1 MQKTTFLF
9 PETMY
14 HIFNRCTNK
23 QSIFLDEND
32 YAKFFFLWE
41 KYAEPIM
48 DIYAYCLLPNHFHF
62 LVKIKSEKE
71 LRLLKDFKDIDNER
85 ITYRVSNSISNLFN
99 AYSRYFNIKYDRSGK
114 VFTERFKRKPILTDA
129 YFSKLIDYIHKNPEK
144 HELVDDFRDYAYSSY
159 WLHLIDQPTR
169 LKVKEVLDWFG
180 GRDEYVN
187 FHADTYE
194 VIS

>member
-14 HIFNRCTNK
+14 HIFNRGTNK

-71 LRLLKDFKDIDNER
+71 LR
-85 ITYRVSNSISNLFN
+85 
-99 AYSRYFNIKYDRSGK
+99 
-114 VFTERFKRKPILTDA
+114 
-129 YFSKLIDYIHKNPEK
+129 
-144 HELVDDFRDYAYSSY
+144 
-159 WLHLIDQPTR
+159 
-169 LKVKEVLDWFG
+169 
-180 GRDEYVN
+180 
-187 FHADTYE
+187 
-194 VIS
+194 